1 MPRGKRPNWRI
12 LSVAFETSLQ
22 DAGQLRFSIPNEIAQ
37 LLGIKKSRKRLRL
50 SIRALSRRVV
60 YDAPKTLTSGKKI
73 TGTGMKKSGPFSKA
87 TDFKSLASANFANR
101 AARARSV
108 RASWDAGSTKAEN

>member
-37 LLGIKKSRKRLRL
+37 LLGIKRSKKRLAL
-50 SIRALSRRVV
+50 SIKTLSGGVV
-60 YDAPKTLTSGKKI
+60 YDARKTLTSGKEI
-73 TGTGMKKSGPFSKA
+73 TGAGMKKFGLQTGQRIRVQVSRP
-87 TDFKSLASANFANR
+87 
-101 AARARSV
+101 
-108 RASWDAGSTKAEN
+108 